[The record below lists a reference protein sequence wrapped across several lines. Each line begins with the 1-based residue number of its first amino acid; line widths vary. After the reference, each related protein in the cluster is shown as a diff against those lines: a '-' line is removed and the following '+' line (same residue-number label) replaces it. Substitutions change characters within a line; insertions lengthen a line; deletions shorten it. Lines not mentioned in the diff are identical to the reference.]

1 MKALLRHPTVQII
14 LARWLGG
21 YLSLALR
28 TTRWTLDG
36 ADNLAPQ
43 AAGVPAVIAFWHE
56 NLPLMSALTLVGARL
71 PGYCRTPVHALVSQ
85 SRDGRFIGEVVRRFG
100 ITPVLGSSSR
110 GGAASLRNMLKL
122 LAKGELIGITP
133 DGPRGPRR
141 EADAGVAQLAAL
153 AGVPVLPCAAR
164 TSHRVVLKT
173 WDRMVV
179 PLPFGRAVIVCGPAI
194 SVPRDAWREAVP
206 GIVTALNQVTNRA
219 DQLCPS

>member
-1 MKALLRHPTVQII
+1 MKALFRHPIAQAV
-14 LARWLGG
+14 LARLLGW
-21 YLSLALR
+21 YLALALR

-56 NLPLMSALTLVGARL
+56 NLPLMSALTLVAARL
-71 PGYCRTPVHALVSQ
+71 PGYRRTPVHALVSQ

-100 ITPVLGSSSR
+100 IEPVLGSSSK
-110 GGAASLRNMLKL
+110 GGAASLRNLVKL
-122 LAKGELIGITP
+122 LAKGDIIGITP

-141 EADAGVAQLAAL
+141 QADAGVAQLAAL
-153 AGVPVLPCAAR
+153 AGVPVVPCAAR
-164 TSHRVVLKT
+164 TTHRFALNT

-194 SVPRDAWREAVP
+194 LVSRDGWRNAVP
-206 GIVTALNQVTNRA
+206 GIAAALDNVADRA
-219 DQLCPS
+219 DQLCRS

>member
-1 MKALLRHPTVQII
+1 MKALLRHPTAQAV
-14 LARWLGG
+14 LARLLGW
-21 YLSLALR
+21 YLALTLR

-71 PGYCRTPVHALVSQ
+71 PGYRRTPVHALVSQ
-85 SRDGRFIGEVVRRFG
+85 SRDGRFIGNVVRRFG
-100 ITPVLGSSSR
+100 IEPVLGSSSR
-110 GGAASLRNMLKL
+110 GGAASLRSMLKL

-141 EADAGVAQLAAL
+141 TADAGVALLAAL

-164 TSHRVVLKT
+164 TSHRYVLKT

-194 SVPRDAWREAVP
+194 IVPRDGWQDAVP
-206 GIVTALNQVTNRA
+206 GITAALNQAADRA
-219 DQLCPS
+219 EQLCPG

>member
-1 MKALLRHPTVQII
+1 MRALLRHPITQAV
-14 LARWLGG
+14 LARLLGW
-21 YLSLALR
+21 YLVLALR

-36 ADNLAPQ
+36 EANLAPQ

-56 NLPLMSALTLVGARL
+56 HLPLMSALTLVGARV
-71 PGYCRTPVHALVSQ
+71 PGYRRTPVHALVSQ

-100 ITPVLGSSSR
+100 IEPVLGSSSR

-122 LAKGELIGITP
+122 LAKGDLIGITP

-141 EADAGVAQLAAL
+141 AADAGVAQLAAL

-164 TSHRVVLKT
+164 TTHRLVLKT

-179 PLPFGRAVIVCGPAI
+179 PLPFGRAVMVCGPAI
-194 SVPRDAWREAVP
+194 RVPREGWRDAVP
-206 GIVTALNQVTNRA
+206 GITAALNKVADRA
-219 DQLCPS
+219 EQLCPG